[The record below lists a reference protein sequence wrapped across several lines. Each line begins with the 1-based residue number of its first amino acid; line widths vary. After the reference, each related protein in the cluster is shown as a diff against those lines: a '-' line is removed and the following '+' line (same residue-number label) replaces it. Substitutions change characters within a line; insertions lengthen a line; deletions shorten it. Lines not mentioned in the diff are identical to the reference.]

1 MPKVLNWNHPPIH
14 KLRLFVHIVCL
25 AVLSVVVHLHTAP
38 GTFGF
43 LIPLAMIGVALAFAR
58 LYKRLSGRALVADIV
73 GSVSLT
79 LAISIMVGLAPL
91 NGLAK
96 FAANAFLLIGII
108 AIAMQIGFNVVDHRR
123 PDR

>member
-1 MPKVLNWNHPPIH
+1 MFNILNRSSPPIH
-14 KLRLFVHIVCL
+14 KWRLMIHVVCL
-25 AVLSVVVHLHTAP
+25 AVLSVVVHLRTQP

-58 LYKRLSGRALVADIV
+58 LYKRLSGRAVVADIV

-96 FAANAFLLIGII
+96 IAANAFLLIGII

-123 PDR
+123 PDH